1 MRVSKMNENFIRS
14 IQAII
19 SAYPEI
25 NPKQKNAILAAC
37 GEQSVRQE
45 LINRKAVREIL
56 GISDPTIRQWIARGL
71 IKPVVFSKRKIRFV
85 KNDILAL
92 AHYGVPSENRGVTL

>member
-1 MRVSKMNENFIRS
+1 MRVSKMKNFIRS

-37 GEQSVRQE
+37 GELSVRQE